1 VLELID
7 ARSLRNDLLV
17 RYAEQQLPRKSSAPW
32 AAETDFDKSH
42 GGLFGF
48 AHNAISV
55 SAGRVVDKPD
65 IRYRVYQS
73 IRPPI
78 ADSLG
83 VAHKG

>member
-32 AAETDFDKSH
+32 AAETDFDISH

-48 AHNAISV
+48 AHKAISV
-55 SAGRVVDKPD
+55 SAGRVVYKPD
-65 IRYRVYQS
+65 IYRVYQS